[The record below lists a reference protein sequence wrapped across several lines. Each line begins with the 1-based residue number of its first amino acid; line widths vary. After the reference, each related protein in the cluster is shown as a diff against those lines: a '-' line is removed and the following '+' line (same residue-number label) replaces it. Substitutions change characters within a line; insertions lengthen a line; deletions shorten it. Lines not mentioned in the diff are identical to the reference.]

1 MNNMNQ
7 MNGYNQQ
14 NQSPE
19 GNDDNKFVLNYQPND
34 ILQKEFKNK
43 MRGYDPVEV
52 DQFLDGI
59 IKDYET
65 FSNEL
70 GSLREEND
78 ALRQQLG
85 SGKQPEQQPRA
96 GVKNNNMRP
105 SMQQP
110 RPTATAK
117 AENPST
123 NYDILRRVSNL
134 ERRVFG
140 HDFANG
146 VPNESENNN
155 SVKQFA
161 SAVVPNNMNHD
172 NLENGHNKINP
183 NPMNNNMNNQGQMNN
198 QNPMNNGFNGSPD
211 HFQTNRPNPNQGQNM
226 NGFNKNM
233 NNSGN
238 YNQF

>member
-19 GNDDNKFVLNYQPND
+19 GDDGSKFVLNYQPND

-70 GSLREEND
+70 GRLSEEND
-78 ALRQQLG
+78 ELKQQMG
-85 SGKQPEQQPRA
+85 PGGNKQQPRA
-96 GVKNNNMRP
+96 GLKNNINP
-105 SMQQP
+105 AMQQA
-110 RPTATAK
+110 RQKATAK
-117 AENPST
+117 AEKPST

-140 HDFANG
+140 HDFSNG
-146 VPNESENNN
+146 VPEEENNGI
-155 SVKQFA
+155 KQFA

-172 NLENGHNKINP
+172 NLENGHNKINS
-183 NPMNNNMNNQGQMNN
+183 NPMNNNMNQGPMNGQNNMNN
-198 QNPMNNGFNGSPD
+198 QNGFNNAPD
-211 HFQTNRPNPNQGQNM
+211 HFQANRPNPNQDM

-233 NNSGN
+233 NNGGN

>member
-14 NQSPE
+14 NPSPE
-19 GNDDNKFVLNYQPND
+19 SNDGSKFALNYQPND

-52 DQFLDGI
+52 DQFLDGV

-70 GSLREEND
+70 NRLKDEND
-78 ALRQQLG
+78 GLKQQLSAG
-85 SGKQPEQQPRA
+85 GNKPNTEQPR
-96 GVKNNNMRP
+96 GLKNNMR
-105 SMQQP
+105 STMQP
-110 RPTATAK
+110 ARPVASAK

-123 NYDILRRVSNL
+123 NYDILRRISNL

-140 HDFANG
+140 HDFSKG
-146 VPNESENNN
+146 VPNEEEHAG
-155 SVKQFA
+155 VKQFA
-161 SAVVPNNMNHD
+161 SAAVPNNNMNHD
-172 NLENGHNKINP
+172 NMENGHNKINP
-183 NPMNNNMNNQGQMNN
+183 NPMNNMGQGQMNN
-198 QNPMNNGFNGSPD
+198 QNGFNGSPD
-211 HFQTNRPNPNQGQNM
+211 HFQANRPNPNQGQNM